1 MAPFAAARGPVA
13 RSRNWYDAAAAWSAR
28 SPKRHRAR
36 ACRISCAVPP
46 RATPPIDFAHAYSS
60 GSLDDFF
67 EVAPGDLERAL
78 ALPRPPERAALVA
91 ALRRHALALGAPA
104 PVLAN
109 LERLA
114 HPEARAVVT
123 GQQTG
128 LLLGPT
134 YSLSKAMTAIA
145 LAKRL
150 DSEER
155 PVVPVFWLA
164 TQDHDAHEM
173 DNTYLLDASETLR
186 RISVTLPEGVAVGRV
201 PLTKELV
208 AEVAAG
214 LATLTPAPR
223 FRRSVW
229 ELLEGA
235 ASSVA
240 TYSDWFAALFTRL
253 LGDAGLVLIDPLR
266 PDVAEQFVP
275 IIERELA
282 DPLATPAAI
291 NAAGRRLKELGYEPQ
306 LGRAQGATNLF
317 VESDGKRLLLRATAG
332 GFMAEDERFTRAD
345 LMALLAADP
354 TAITPAAGLRPVTQ
368 DFALPTAVFVL
379 GPGELRYVSQLKD
392 VYRFHGVPMPLAWQ
406 RATATVIEPV
416 TARLLAGLGI
426 SAASFRA
433 RRRELQEQVL
443 LERHGHAE
451 RFRTAAGR
459 IEAELE
465 GLLTEVDG
473 IDPTL
478 AGTVKRGRRYLEET
492 LARLRGKTSAAL
504 AARDEVTTRQFDRLA
519 AHLLPLG
526 QPAERVLSPF
536 SHALKFGIEPLMDR
550 FATLAPEHDQ
560 ELFL

>member
-1 MAPFAAARGPVA
+1 M
-13 RSRNWYDAAAAWSAR
+13 
-28 SPKRHRAR
+28 
-36 ACRISCAVPP
+36 PP
-46 RATPPIDFAHAYSS
+46 RATPPTDFAHAYSS

-67 EVAPGDLERAL
+67 EVAPGDVDKAL
-78 ALPRPPERAALVA
+78 ALPRPSERASLVA
-91 ALRRHALALGAPA
+91 ALKRHAIALGAPP

-109 LERLA
+109 LERLS

-134 YSLSKAMTAIA
+134 YSLSKAMTAVA
-145 LAKRL
+145 LARRL
-150 DSEER
+150 DTRER
-155 PVVPVFWLA
+155 PVVPIFWLA

-173 DNTYLLDASETLR
+173 DNTYMLDASETLR
-186 RISVTLPEGVAVGRV
+186 RLSVRLPDGVAVGRV
-201 PLTKELV
+201 PLTREMV
-208 AEVAAG
+208 DGVSAG
-214 LATLTPAPR
+214 LAALTPRPR
-223 FRRSVW
+223 FLEPVW

-235 ASSVA
+235 ASSVT

-253 LGDAGLVLIDPLR
+253 LGPAGLVLIDPLR
-266 PDVAEQFVP
+266 SDVAEHFRP
-275 IIERELA
+275 IIERELS
-282 DPLATPAAI
+282 DPLVTPAAI
-291 NAAGRRLKELGYEPQ
+291 NAAGRRLKELGFEPQ

-317 VESDGKRLLLRATAG
+317 VETGGRRLLLRAAG
-332 GFMAEDERFTRAD
+332 GAFVVEDKRFTRAD
-345 LMALLAADP
+345 LQALLDADP
-354 TAITPAAGLRPVTQ
+354 TAITPAAGLRPITQ

-379 GPGELRYVSQLKD
+379 GPGELRYVSQLRD

-406 RATATVIEPV
+406 RATATVLEPV
-416 TARLLAGLGI
+416 AVRLLDVLGV
-426 SAASFRA
+426 SAARFRA
-433 RRRELQEQVL
+433 QRTELLERTL

-451 RFRTAAGR
+451 LFAAAAGC
-459 IEAELE
+459 IESEFE
-465 GLLTEVDG
+465 KLLSEVGG

-478 AGTVKRGRRYLEET
+478 DGTVKRGRHHLEET

-560 ELFL
+560 ELVL